1 MKILILFVSFFFT
14 STLNLIAS
22 DIDECLGFIEKEYN
36 FTQDRL
42 DYETWSFEIQHAE
55 NEDCIQCPPFIY
67 VDNFSSDAGV
77 NGLHKTQLIEIN
89 GENYLSYNNDE
100 DFINTANKV
109 IDESENLKIKVIY
122 DENGDTW
129 DLEGLDETDI
139 NDENSEFEFKIFEI
153 AIDKKFKSLI
163 PVKFEIEVVDIQVE
177 DKSSNIRT
185 LLDIQYYYH
194 LEKFSE
200 YSLNNIDFEICSF
213 DEKYFDKILYKIFV
227 PKLYD
232 AYSGTN
238 IKNFIDINKKR
249 KINEISFFK
258 SKSIVEIYVNET
270 LLIDSKPKNEFSK
283 FPYDTLTTNITLSPQ
298 NFISSDYKFEDWE
311 RVEKN
316 ALQNIFLDEW
326 KLNNILFTE
335 NALNRDFMIDLITN
349 DSELS
354 EEVKSLTTKTMNTF
368 GIIEFIDIDFDLKR
382 KHQFYTLKVI
392 VPVFFIVLISFT
404 TFWIRNNQI
413 EAKLNLA
420 IVSLLAL
427 IAYNFI
433 VNNDIPKIAEITV
446 LDSFIL
452 ISYLFTGFCTFI
464 SVYSYYDYRRD
475 KLTGD
480 FNPIDVKLR
489 YLAPLAYIL
498 SILFFGILIYNNIFF

>member
-1 MKILILFVSFFFT
+1 MKFFILFVSFFFT
-14 STLNLIAS
+14 CTLNLIAS
-22 DIDECLGFIEKEYN
+22 EPDECLGFIEKEYN

-42 DYETWSFEIQHAE
+42 DFETWSFEIQHAE
-55 NEDCIQCPPFIY
+55 NEDCIQCPPFIN

-77 NGLHKTQLIEIN
+77 NGLHNTQLIEIN
-89 GENYLSYNNDE
+89 GEHYLSYKNDE
-100 DFINTANKV
+100 DFISAANK
-109 IDESENLKIKVIY
+109 IIEKSENLNIKALY
-122 DENGDTW
+122 DEDDIW
-129 DLEGLDETDI
+129 DLEGFEETDI
-139 NDENSEFEFKIFEI
+139 NDDNNEFEFKIFDI

-177 DKSSNIRT
+177 DKSSNVRT
-185 LLDIQYYYH
+185 LLDIKYYYD
-194 LEKFSE
+194 LEKFSR
-200 YSLNNIDFEICSF
+200 YSLDNFDFEICSF
-213 DEKYFDKILYKIFV
+213 DEQYIDQISNKIFI
-227 PKLYD
+227 PKLFDVYT
-232 AYSGTN
+232 GTN
-238 IKNFIDINKKR
+238 IKNFIDVNKKR

-258 SKSIVEIYVNET
+258 SKSIVEISISET
-270 LLIDSKPKNEFSK
+270 FLIDSKPINEFSK
-283 FPYDTLTTNITLSPQ
+283 FPYDTLKTYITLSPQ
-298 NFISSDYKFEDWE
+298 NFISSGFNIEDWE

-316 ALQNIFLDEW
+316 ALEYISLDEW
-326 KLNNILFTE
+326 RLNNIIFLE
-335 NALNRDFMIDLITN
+335 GVLDRDTAIESISNSNEF
-349 DSELS
+349 S
-354 EEVKSLTTKTMNTF
+354 EELKTLSIKTMNAIGVF
-368 GIIEFIDIDFDLKR
+368 EYIDIDFDLKR

-452 ISYLFTGFCTFI
+452 ISYLFTGFCTFL

-498 SILFFGILIYNNIFF
+498 SILFFGVLIYNNIFF

>member
-22 DIDECLGFIEKEYN
+22 DSDECLGFIEKEYN

-55 NEDCIQCPPFIY
+55 NEDCIQCPPLIY

-77 NGLHKTQLIEIN
+77 NGLHNTQLIEIN
-89 GENYLSYNNDE
+89 GEHYLSYKNDE
-100 DFINTANKV
+100 DFISAANK
-109 IDESENLKIKVIY
+109 IIEKSENLNIKALY
-122 DENGDTW
+122 DEDDIW
-129 DLEGLDETDI
+129 DLEGLEETDI
-139 NDENSEFEFKIFEI
+139 SDDNNEFEFKIFDI

-177 DKSSNIRT
+177 DKSSNVRT
-185 LLDIQYYYH
+185 LLDIKYYYD
-194 LEKFSE
+194 LEEFSK
-200 YSLNNIDFEICSF
+200 YSLDNFDFEICTF
-213 DEKYFDKILYKIFV
+213 DEQYIDQISNKIFI
-227 PKLYD
+227 PKLFD
-232 AYSGTN
+232 VYSGTN

-249 KINEISFFK
+249 KINEISLFK

-270 LLIDSKPKNEFSK
+270 LLIDSKPINEFSK
-283 FPYDTLTTNITLSPQ
+283 FPYDTLTTNISLSPQ

-316 ALQNIFLDEW
+316 ALQYIFLDEW

-335 NALNRDFMIDLITN
+335 NALDRDFMIDIVTN
-349 DSELS
+349 NNELS
-354 EEVKSLTTKTMNTF
+354 EQLKSLTTKTMNAF
-368 GIIEFIDIDFDLKR
+368 GVIEYIDIDFDLKR

-498 SILFFGILIYNNIFF
+498 SILFFGFLIYNSIFF